1 MSTMLRLPARAARLA
16 QRHPDARRTIVSSV
30 GFRLAKK
37 MMPKISETERIA
49 LGCGTVG
56 FDRDIFGGS
65 PALQPLLDSSRPSLS
80 AEEVAFLD
88 GQCETVC
95 GMLNDFDVLEKKD
108 LPGPVWAYLRDE
120 GFFALK
126 IPKEWGGR
134 GFSTQAVS
142 AVLAKLGTRCSDLN
156 STVAVPNSLGP
167 GELLVR

>member
-1 MSTMLRLPARAARLA
+1 MLLPLLLRARRLA
-16 QRHPDARRTIVSSV
+16 LLLPPRT
-30 GFRLAKK
+30 
-37 MMPKISETERIA
+37 
-49 LGCGTVG
+49 
-56 FDRDIFGGS
+56 
-65 PALQPLLDSSRPSLS
+65 Q
-80 AEEVAFLD
+80 
-88 GQCETVC
+88 
-95 GMLNDFDVLEKKD
+95 
-108 LPGPVWAYLRDE
+108 WAYLRDE